1 MTRALQAFHHLLRQT
16 FRRAAG
22 GHGQASAKG
31 ENMRSSMG
39 ENMGKMRGTYMG
51 NFGGHMGRV
60 WRYIYIEHMG
70 CKMI

>member
-31 ENMRSSMG
+31 ENMRSSME

-51 NFGGHMGRV
+51 KCGVYMGNFGGHIWEEYG
-60 WRYIYIEHMG
+60 YI
-70 CKMI
+70 

>member
-51 NFGGHMGRV
+51 KCGVYMGNFGGHIWEEYG
-60 WRYIYIEHMG
+60 YI
-70 CKMI
+70 

>member
-39 ENMGKMRGTYMG
+39 EHIWEILGDTWEEYGDI
-51 NFGGHMGRV
+51 
-60 WRYIYIEHMG
+60 YIYIEHMG